1 MLLRWENDLSDDA
14 LQIFALRH
22 VADAVLCTAIDKSD
36 IIQMHAAI
44 FMQPLLAAP
53 RRTIG
58 IEATILLAANDG
70 LIPVDDLDGIPE
82 LLLPKQ
88 RMRGLTDAARCAKG
102 ICAITVFHHGGVK
115 QKGIVVQQLETDL
128 LIDANAL
135 CLLLTQRHSHTAL
148 L

>member
-1 MLLRWENDLSDDA
+1 MLLRWENDLPDNT

-22 VADAVLCTAIDKSD
+22 ITDAVLCAAIDKGD

-88 RMRGLTDAARCAKG
+88 RMRGLTDAARCTKG
-102 ICAITVFHHGGVK
+102 IRAVTVFHHGGVK
-115 QKGIVVQQLETDL
+115 QKGIVVQQLEADL
-128 LIDANAL
+128 LIDADAL
-135 CLLLTQRHSHTAL
+135 CLLLTQSNGHAAL